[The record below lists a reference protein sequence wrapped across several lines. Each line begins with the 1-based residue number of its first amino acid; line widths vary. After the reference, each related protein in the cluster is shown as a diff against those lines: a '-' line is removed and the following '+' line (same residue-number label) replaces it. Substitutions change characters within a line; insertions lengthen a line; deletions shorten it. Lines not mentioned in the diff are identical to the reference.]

1 MRILRRG
8 MEKPC
13 PCVFRAIF
21 RACYGRF
28 REFESSSGHPGAVTL
43 GNNPGPS
50 GNRGYAFRHEEYA
63 ADFCLAAR
71 RALNERQHKLFRY
84 VFLLG
89 ADSVAC
95 MRFLGID
102 RGQYFHEVYR
112 IEEILGKYLAELQPY
127 PLYPID
133 EYMGG
138 TVRTSRFHVNP
149 QSETL
154 QRRRGVRLPM
164 TA

>member
-1 MRILRRG
+1 MRTLRRG

-13 PCVFRAIF
+13 LCVFRAIF
-21 RACYGRF
+21 RACYSRF
-28 REFESSSGHPGAVTL
+28 RECESSYGQTGAISL

-50 GNRGYAFRHEEYA
+50 GNRVYAFKHEEYA

-71 RALNERQHKLFRY
+71 RALNERHYRLFRY

-89 ADSVAC
+89 ADSESC
-95 MRFLGID
+95 MRFLRMD

-112 IEEILGKYLAELQPY
+112 IEEILGKYLAELRPY

-138 TVRTSRFHVNP
+138 TVRTSRFRVTP
-149 QSETL
+149 QAEAL
-154 QRRRGVRLPM
+154 PRRRSVRLPM